1 MQTLLIKDQAAL
13 ERAAAR
19 LAKPPQFKAGQDA
32 EVARILEAVR
42 QRGDEALLG
51 YAARLD
57 GTRLTPKSLRLP
69 QAALIAALARLDPEL
84 KRALKASIASITAF
98 QRRLLPKGWEAGLRP
113 GVRLGQQVRPLK
125 RVGICVP
132 GGESPLVSTV
142 LMSAIPARVAGVREI
157 VVVTPNRQG
166 KGINQGLL
174 AACAL
179 ARATEV
185 YQVGGAHAV
194 AALAF
199 GTKSIPRVDKI
210 VGPGSSWVAAA
221 QRLVFGTVG
230 IDMVAG
236 PSEIMVI
243 AERGA
248 DPAWVAA
255 DLLSQ
260 AEHAG
265 EESAVLVTPD
275 AGLARQVVLALE
287 AQARALPRQSAI
299 ASSLSR
305 FGLALVVRS
314 LADAALLADAMAPEH
329 LELMVRK
336 PRALARRI
344 RNAGA
349 IFMGSTTP
357 EPVGDYV
364 AGPSHVLPTG
374 GCARYASGLSVENF
388 VKKSSLL
395 EYSPAALKREG
406 PSIRRMALAEGLT
419 AHAASVAARGC

>member
-1 MQTLLIKDQAAL
+1 MQTLRIDSEAAL
-13 ERAAAR
+13 KRAASR
-19 LAKPPQFKAGQDA
+19 LARPPRFKAGQDA
-32 EVARILEAVR
+32 AVARIMEAVR
-42 QRGDEALLG
+42 LGGDAALLG

-57 GTRLTPKSLRLP
+57 GTRLKARELRLP
-69 QAALIAALARLDPEL
+69 PARLRQALDRLDPQL
-84 KRALKASIASITAF
+84 KKALKASIANITAF
-98 QRRLLPKGWEAGLRP
+98 QRRILPKGWEASLRP

-142 LMSAIPARVAGVREI
+142 LMSAIPARVAGVREV
-157 VVVTPNRQG
+157 VVVTPNRYGQ
-166 KGINQGLL
+166 GINQDLL
-174 AACAL
+174 AAAAL
-179 ARATEV
+179 CGVTEV

-199 GTKSIPRVDKI
+199 GTASIPRVDKI

-221 QRLVFGTVG
+221 QRLAFGTVG

-255 DLLSQ
+255 DMLSQ

-275 AGLARQVVLALE
+275 AALARQVVEALR
-287 AQARALPRQSAI
+287 AQAQALPRQSAI
-299 ASSLSR
+299 RSSLAR

-314 LADAALLADAMAPEH
+314 LSDAVALADAMAPEH
-329 LELMVRK
+329 LELMVRQ
-336 PRALARRI
+336 PRPLARRI
-344 RNAGA
+344 HNAGA
-349 IFMGSTTP
+349 IFMGRTTP
-357 EPVGDYV
+357 EPVGDYL

-395 EYSPAALKREG
+395 EYAPAALKREG
-406 PSIRRMALAEGLT
+406 PAIRRMALAEGLS